1 VLLGGAGDDTAVYS
15 GDESEYRIEKG
26 DGTMVVSDSVEGRD
40 GTDELVGIER
50 LVFRD
55 GEN

>member
-1 VLLGGAGDDTAVYS
+1 VYT
-15 GDESEYRIEKG
+15 GDESEYRIERG